1 MLSTARKVEK
11 RSYNTRDFVY
21 TDKYGLA
28 RKRTAYTPF
37 GNMKPR

>member
-11 RSYNTRDFVY
+11 RRYNTRDSVY
-21 TDKYGLA
+21 TDKYGPT
-28 RKRTAYTPF
+28 RKRIAYTPF